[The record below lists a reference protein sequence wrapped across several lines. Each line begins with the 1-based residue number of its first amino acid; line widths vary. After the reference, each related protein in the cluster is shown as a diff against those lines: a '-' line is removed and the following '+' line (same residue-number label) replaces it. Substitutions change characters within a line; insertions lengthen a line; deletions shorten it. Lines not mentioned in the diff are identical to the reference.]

1 MSQPPYNPYD
11 PNDPNWQNQQNQ
23 NPQNPPPNDPNSWQ
37 NQQNQNPP
45 PNPYQQNPYNQ
56 NPYNQNPYNQNPY
69 NQNPYGQ
76 PWQVPGSPFGM
87 QRDLPNASGVLV
99 LGIISIVGSM
109 CYAVPG
115 LVCSIISLLMA
126 NKSMSA
132 YGLDPAAFT
141 QSSYN
146 NTKAGRICAIIGL
159 CLSAIMLIVFIL
171 AFVSAAGRRSYY
183 DYY

>member
-23 NPQNPPPNDPNSWQ
+23 NQDP
-37 NQQNQNPP
+37 QNPP

-69 NQNPYGQ
+69 QQNPYGQ

-99 LGIISIVGSM
+99 LGIISIIGSM

-115 LVCSIISLLMA
+115 LVCGIISLLMA
-126 NKSMSA
+126 NKSMGA
-132 YGLDPAAFT
+132 YELDPASYT

-171 AFVSAAGRRSYY
+171 AIVSAAGRRSYY
-183 DYY
+183 NYY